1 MSSRRNTVRAA
12 LASVAV
18 LATTAIAL
26 AGGTTTKLIA
36 RMPSFA
42 GMRAKAVYVEVQRN
56 DGGLRQKL
64 SVEVEK
70 AQPGETIDVFV
81 DGAFIATLTAD
92 GLGIAE
98 VELDAGDDEPGQ
110 TTLPRIGA
118 GDTVQVGALHGTFAP
133 RR

>member
-1 MSSRRNTVRAA
+1 MSSRCHTVRAV
-12 LASVAV
+12 LASAVV
-18 LATTAIAL
+18 LATSAIAL

-42 GMRAKAVYVEVQRN
+42 GVRAKAVYVEVQRD
-56 DGGLRQKL
+56 DGGLRQQL
-64 SVEVEK
+64 SIEVEK
-70 AQPGETIDVFV
+70 AQPGESFDVFV
-81 DGAFIATLTAD
+81 DGAFITTLTAN

-110 TTLPRIGA
+110 TTLPRIGT
-118 GDTVQVGALHGTFAP
+118 GDTVQVGTLNGVFMP